1 MTDLL
6 PFAENIRSH
15 TGTASLDGGES
26 NFNYTGR
33 YIIGRRAGKQYK
45 FQTTRTSS
53 QTEKDIK
60 MPIILNDTQCP
71 AILDAE
77 KESFRL
83 LHSQAPYQITHYH
96 DYRPGWAI
104 YCESL
109 NSEYQ

>member
-1 MTDLL
+1 MQKIFFL
-6 PFAENIRSH
+6 IREPQVW
-15 TGTASLDGGES
+15 TGES
-26 NFNYTGR
+26 LILITPEDILLAEERENN
-33 YIIGRRAGKQYK
+33 
-45 FQTTRTSS
+45 TSS
-53 QTEKDIK
+53 KQHERRLKLKKDIK
-60 MPIILNDTQCP
+60 MPIILNNTQCP

-77 KESFRL
+77 KESFCL

>member
-1 MTDLL
+1 MQKIFFL
-6 PFAENIRSH
+6 IREPQVW
-15 TGTASLDGGES
+15 TGES
-26 NFNYTGR
+26 LILITPEDILLAEERENN
-33 YIIGRRAGKQYK
+33 
-45 FQTTRTSS
+45 TRTSS

>member
-6 PFAENIRSH
+6 PFAENILSH
-15 TGTASLDGGES
+15 TGTASLDGGKS

-45 FQTTRTSS
+45 FQT
-53 QTEKDIK
+53 DIK
-60 MPIILNDTQCP
+60 MSIILNDTQCP

-77 KESFRL
+77 KESFCL